1 MITAKRVELTQLWL
15 NLQTQRVRGG
25 FRIRHGVMR
34 FVEAYGLSA
43 SLAEEH
49 GEHRMGIPFVMFASI
64 YLTIV
69 VQSGPAQWAPH

>member
-1 MITAKRVELTQLWL
+1 
-15 NLQTQRVRGG
+15 
-25 FRIRHGVMR
+25 MR

-49 GEHRMGIPFVMFASI
+49 GEHRMGIPFVMLASI

-69 VQSGPAQWAPH
+69 VQSDPAQWAPH